1 MSSQPTHSAGIGRLR
16 RNDMLRLAFSSLGA
30 NKLRTGLTVMGVA
43 IGVFSVVGVMTA
55 LSAIGQSIEGG
66 LSFLGANVFQI
77 QREPAIQFGGGRA
90 EWWRRP
96 RIQPRQAQE
105 FKDLM
110 EQHGIPVTLVA
121 QDGGERVKYKDKLT
135 SPRITLVGTNEHFLN
150 SNKYE
155 LNYGRNLNDSDLE
168 FNRPVIVIGQ
178 EIEEELFPAEH
189 PIGKSIIVDGGRYE
203 VIGVLK
209 ERGDIFG
216 QSMDG
221 LVLIPLPRFVA
232 NNWNRWRSMNMS
244 VQAPS
249 AAQLEEYQDI
259 AIGYMRIVR
268 GLEPEDANDFEI
280 TSNDAL
286 KEAFGNIARIVGTGG
301 LLISAIALLCSG
313 VGIMNIMLVSVTE
326 RTREIGVRKSLG
338 ARRWDIL
345 NQFLIESVVL
355 CQMGAAV
362 GIFIGV
368 LAGNIVASMMNVD
381 VIVPWNWIGIAVI
394 VCSVIGIGFGF
405 YPALRAARLN
415 PVDALRYE

>member
-1 MSSQPTHSAGIGRLR
+1 
-16 RNDMLRLAFSSLGA
+16 
-30 NKLRTGLTVMGVA
+30 
-43 IGVFSVVGVMTA
+43 
-55 LSAIGQSIEGG
+55 
-66 LSFLGANVFQI
+66 
-77 QREPAIQFGGGRA
+77 
-90 EWWRRP
+90 
-96 RIQPRQAQE
+96 QAQE

-249 AAQLEEYQDI
+249 AAELEEYQDI
-259 AIGYMRIVR
+259 ATGYMRIVR
-268 GLEPEDANDFEI
+268 GLEPEDANRSE
-280 TSNDAL
+280 
-286 KEAFGNIARIVGTGG
+286 
-301 LLISAIALLCSG
+301 
-313 VGIMNIMLVSVTE
+313 E
-326 RTREIGVRKSLG
+326 RR
-338 ARRWDIL
+338 
-345 NQFLIESVVL
+345 
-355 CQMGAAV
+355 
-362 GIFIGV
+362 
-368 LAGNIVASMMNVD
+368 
-381 VIVPWNWIGIAVI
+381 
-394 VCSVIGIGFGF
+394 
-405 YPALRAARLN
+405 
-415 PVDALRYE
+415 

>member
-1 MSSQPTHSAGIGRLR
+1 MSSELGKRLKSGIRK
-16 RNDMLRLAFSSLGA
+16 NDLLKLALSSLGA
-30 NKLRTGLTVMGVA
+30 NKLRTSLTILGVA

-77 QREPAIQFGGGRA
+77 QREPAIQFGGHEA
-90 EWWRRP
+90 AWHRRP

-105 FKDLM
+105 FKELM
-110 EQHGIPVTLVA
+110 GEQGIPVTLLA
-121 QDGGERVKYKDKLT
+121 YDGGERVKYKDKMT
-135 SPRITLVGTNEHFLN
+135 SPRITVVGTNEHYLN

-178 EIEEELFPAEH
+178 EIEEELFPAEY
-189 PIGKSIIVDGGRYE
+189 PIGKSVVVDGDRYE
-203 VIGVLK
+203 VVGVLK

-221 LVLIPLPRFVA
+221 MVLIPITRFVA
-232 NNWNRWRSMNMS
+232 SNWNRWRSMNMS
-244 VQAPS
+244 VQAPN
-249 AAQLEEYQDI
+249 AAVVDEYQDI
-259 AIGYMRIVR
+259 AVGYMRMAR
-268 GLEPEDANDFEI
+268 GLEPEDENDFEI

-286 KEAFGNIARIVGTGG
+286 KEAFGKIARIVGTGG
-301 LLISAIALLCSG
+301 LMISAIALLCSG
-313 VGIMNIMLVSVTE
+313 IGIMNIMLVSVTE

-345 NQFLIESVVL
+345 NQFLIESVFL
-355 CQMGAAV
+355 SELGAAV
-362 GIFIGV
+362 GIFFGV
-368 LAGNIVASMMNVD
+368 VVGNIVANMMHVN
-381 VIVPWNWIGIAVI
+381 VIVPWNWIVIAVM
-394 VCSVIGIGFGF
+394 VCSGIGIGFGF
-405 YPALRAARLN
+405 YPAMRAAQLN